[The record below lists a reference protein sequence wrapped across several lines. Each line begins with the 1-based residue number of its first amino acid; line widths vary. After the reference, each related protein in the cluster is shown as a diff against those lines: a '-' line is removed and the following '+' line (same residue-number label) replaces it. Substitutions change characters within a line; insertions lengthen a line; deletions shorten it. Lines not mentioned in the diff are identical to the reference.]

1 MIPITLGILT
11 LIFSLIHLIPGDPAM
26 QIAGEGARPEDV
38 ANVRKALG
46 LDQPLWKQYVTYI
59 GNLARG
65 DLGRSFRTNES
76 VAKEIA
82 ARYPATMQL
91 AFGAMFVALLVAFPL
106 GIISAIYRNSW
117 IDNVA
122 RFFALIGVSMPSFWF
137 GPLLII
143 AFAINRQWF
152 PVSGREDGLKSLV
165 LPSVTMGL
173 ALAAILTRMIR
184 VSLADELSQLYVTTA
199 IAKGVTR
206 GKAIFRHALKN
217 ALIPVITILAL
228 QFGSLLTGAIITEQI
243 FSWPGLGRLLIQ
255 SITTRD
261 YPQVQASI
269 LVIALTYIMVNFI
282 SDLLYGVVD
291 PRIKLRVM
299 KTLKRL
305 TRNFAFTAGLLLT
318 LVLVHR
324 GASPRRCSRRTI
336 RTSRTRRGGWRR
348 RRRSI
353 RSASTTSDA
362 TCSRASSSARAC
374 RCGSASAWSSSR
386 R

>member
-1 MIPITLGILT
+1 MTQYIIRRLLQMIPITLGILT

-59 GNLARG
+59 TNLAKG
-65 DLGRSFRTNES
+65 DLGTSFRTG
-76 VAKEIA
+76 AKVSTEIA

-91 AFGAMFVALLVAFPL
+91 AFGSMFVALLVAFPL

-143 AFAINRQWF
+143 AFAINRTWF
-152 PVSGREDGLKSLV
+152 PVSGREEGLRSLV
-165 LPSVTMGL
+165 LPSITMGL

-184 VSLADELSQLYVTTA
+184 VSLADELGQLYVTTA

-282 SDLLYGVVD
+282 SDLLYGIVD
-291 PRIKLRVM
+291 PRIKLQ
-299 KTLKRL
+299 
-305 TRNFAFTAGLLLT
+305 
-318 LVLVHR
+318 
-324 GASPRRCSRRTI
+324 
-336 RTSRTRRGGWRR
+336 
-348 RRRSI
+348 
-353 RSASTTSDA
+353 
-362 TCSRASSSARAC
+362 
-374 RCGSASAWSSSR
+374 
-386 R
+386 

>member
-1 MIPITLGILT
+1 MTQYIIRRFLQMIPITLGILT
-11 LIFSLIHLIPGDPAM
+11 LIFSLIHLIPGDPAV
-26 QIAGEGARPEDV
+26 QIAGEGARPHDV
-38 ANVRKALG
+38 QNVRIALG
-46 LDQPLWKQYVTYI
+46 LDKPLWQQYITYL
-59 GNLARG
+59 NRLAHG

-82 ARYPATMQL
+82 VRYPATMQL
-91 AFGAMFVALLVAFPL
+91 AFGAMLVALLVAFPL

-117 IDNVA
+117 IDNLA

-143 AFAINRQWF
+143 AFAINREWF

-173 ALAAILTRMIR
+173 ALSAILTRMIR
-184 VSLADELSQLYVTTA
+184 VSLADELGQLYVTTA

-206 GKAIFRHALKN
+206 SKAIFRHALKN

-291 PRIKLRVM
+291 PRIKLE
-299 KTLKRL
+299 
-305 TRNFAFTAGLLLT
+305 
-318 LVLVHR
+318 
-324 GASPRRCSRRTI
+324 
-336 RTSRTRRGGWRR
+336 
-348 RRRSI
+348 
-353 RSASTTSDA
+353 
-362 TCSRASSSARAC
+362 
-374 RCGSASAWSSSR
+374 
-386 R
+386 

>member
-1 MIPITLGILT
+1 MTQYIIRRVLQMIPITLGIMT
-11 LIFSLIHLIPGDPAM
+11 LIFSLIHLIPGDPAV
-26 QIAGEGARPEDV
+26 QIAGEGARPQDV
-38 ANVRKALG
+38 QAVRKALG
-46 LDQPLWKQYVTYI
+46 LDEPLWKQYVTYI
-59 GNLARG
+59 TNLTRG
-65 DLGRSFRTNES
+65 DLGVSFRTGEKVS
-76 VAKEIA
+76 KEIR

-91 AFGAMFVALLVAFPL
+91 AFGSMFVALLVAVPL
-106 GIISAIYRNSW
+106 GIVSAIYRNSW

-143 AFAINRQWF
+143 AFAIKVQWF
-152 PVSGREDGLKSLV
+152 PVSGREDGLRSLV

-173 ALAAILTRMIR
+173 ALSAILTRMIR
-184 VSLADELSQLYVTTA
+184 VSLADELNQLYVTTA

-206 GKAIFRHALKN
+206 SKAIFRHALKN

-269 LVIALTYIMVNFI
+269 LVIALTYILVNFA

-291 PRIKLRVM
+291 PRIKLE
-299 KTLKRL
+299 
-305 TRNFAFTAGLLLT
+305 
-318 LVLVHR
+318 
-324 GASPRRCSRRTI
+324 
-336 RTSRTRRGGWRR
+336 
-348 RRRSI
+348 
-353 RSASTTSDA
+353 
-362 TCSRASSSARAC
+362 
-374 RCGSASAWSSSR
+374 
-386 R
+386 

>member
-1 MIPITLGILT
+1 MTQYIIRRLLQMIPITLGILT

-59 GNLARG
+59 TNLAKG
-65 DLGRSFRTNES
+65 DLGTSFRTGSS
-76 VAKEIA
+76 VADEIR

-91 AFGAMFVALLVAFPL
+91 AFGSMLVALLVAFPL

-143 AFAINRQWF
+143 AFAINRTWF
-152 PVSGREDGLKSLV
+152 PVSGREDGLRSLV
-165 LPSVTMGL
+165 LPSITMGL

-184 VSLADELSQLYVTTA
+184 VSLADELGQLYVTTA

-206 GKAIFRHALKN
+206 AKAIFRHALKN

-291 PRIKLRVM
+291 PRIKLQ
-299 KTLKRL
+299 
-305 TRNFAFTAGLLLT
+305 
-318 LVLVHR
+318 
-324 GASPRRCSRRTI
+324 
-336 RTSRTRRGGWRR
+336 
-348 RRRSI
+348 
-353 RSASTTSDA
+353 
-362 TCSRASSSARAC
+362 
-374 RCGSASAWSSSR
+374 
-386 R
+386 

>member
-26 QIAGEGARPEDV
+26 QIAGDGARPEDV
-38 ANVRKALG
+38 QKIRERLG
-46 LDQPLWKQYVTYI
+46 LDQPLWKQYVTYL
-59 GNLARG
+59 GKLAKG
-65 DLGRSFRTNES
+65 DLGRSFRTDES

-82 ARYPATMQL
+82 DRYPATIQL
-91 AFGAMFVALLVAFPL
+91 ALGAMVVALLVAFPL
-106 GIISAIYRNSW
+106 GIVSAIYRNSW

-143 AFAINRQWF
+143 AFSIKYQWF
-152 PVSGREDGLKSLV
+152 PVSGREEGLKSLV
-165 LPSVTMGL
+165 LPSLTMGL

-184 VSLADELSQLYVTTA
+184 VSLAEELNQLYVTTA

-206 GKAIFRHALKN
+206 SKAIFRHALKN

-291 PRIKLRVM
+291 PRIKLE
-299 KTLKRL
+299 
-305 TRNFAFTAGLLLT
+305 
-318 LVLVHR
+318 
-324 GASPRRCSRRTI
+324 
-336 RTSRTRRGGWRR
+336 
-348 RRRSI
+348 
-353 RSASTTSDA
+353 
-362 TCSRASSSARAC
+362 
-374 RCGSASAWSSSR
+374 
-386 R
+386 

>member
-1 MIPITLGILT
+1 MTQYIIRRFLQMIPITLGILT

-46 LDQPLWKQYVTYI
+46 LDQPLWQQYITYL
-59 GNLARG
+59 NRLAHG
-65 DLGRSFRTNES
+65 DLGTSFRTNES

-82 ARYPATMQL
+82 VRYPATMQL

-106 GIISAIYRNSW
+106 GIVSAIYRNSW

-143 AFAINRQWF
+143 AFAINREWF
-152 PVSGREDGLKSLV
+152 PVSGREEGLKSLV
-165 LPSVTMGL
+165 LPSITMGL
-173 ALAAILTRMIR
+173 ALSAILTRMIR
-184 VSLADELSQLYVTTA
+184 VSLADELGQLYVTTA

-206 GKAIFRHALKN
+206 GRAIFRHALKN

-282 SDLLYGVVD
+282 SDLLYGIVD
-291 PRIKLRVM
+291 PRIKLE
-299 KTLKRL
+299 
-305 TRNFAFTAGLLLT
+305 
-318 LVLVHR
+318 
-324 GASPRRCSRRTI
+324 
-336 RTSRTRRGGWRR
+336 
-348 RRRSI
+348 
-353 RSASTTSDA
+353 
-362 TCSRASSSARAC
+362 
-374 RCGSASAWSSSR
+374 
-386 R
+386 

>member
-1 MIPITLGILT
+1 MTQYIFRRLLQMIPITLGILT
-11 LIFSLIHLIPGDPAM
+11 LIFSLIHLIPGDPAV
-26 QIAGEGARPEDV
+26 QIAGEGARPQDV
-38 ANVRKALG
+38 QQIRTALG
-46 LDQPLWKQYVTYI
+46 LDQPLWKQYITYLN
-59 GNLARG
+59 NLAHG

-82 ARYPATMQL
+82 ARYPATLQL
-91 AFGAMFVALLVAFPL
+91 ALGAMFIALLVAFPL
-106 GIISAIYRNSW
+106 GIVSAIYRNSW

-143 AFAINRQWF
+143 AFAINHQWF
-152 PVSGREDGLKSLV
+152 PVSGREEGFKSIV
-165 LPSVTMGL
+165 LPSITMGL

-184 VSLADELSQLYVTTA
+184 VSLAEELNQLYVTTA

-206 GKAIFRHALKN
+206 SKAIFRHALKN

-269 LVIALTYIMVNFI
+269 LVIALTYILVNFA

-291 PRIKLRVM
+291 PRIKLE
-299 KTLKRL
+299 
-305 TRNFAFTAGLLLT
+305 
-318 LVLVHR
+318 
-324 GASPRRCSRRTI
+324 
-336 RTSRTRRGGWRR
+336 
-348 RRRSI
+348 
-353 RSASTTSDA
+353 
-362 TCSRASSSARAC
+362 
-374 RCGSASAWSSSR
+374 
-386 R
+386 

>member
-1 MIPITLGILT
+1 MTQYIIRRLLQMIPITLGILT

-46 LDQPLWKQYVTYI
+46 LDQPLWKQYVTYV
-59 GNLARG
+59 GNLLHG

-82 ARYPATMQL
+82 VRYPATMQL
-91 AFGAMFVALLVAFPL
+91 AFGAMFVAILVAFPL

-143 AFAINRQWF
+143 AFAINRHWF
-152 PVSGREDGLKSLV
+152 PVSGREEGLKSLV

-173 ALAAILTRMIR
+173 ALSAILTRMIR
-184 VSLADELSQLYVTTA
+184 VSLADELGQLYVTTA

-291 PRIKLRVM
+291 PRIKLQ
-299 KTLKRL
+299 
-305 TRNFAFTAGLLLT
+305 
-318 LVLVHR
+318 
-324 GASPRRCSRRTI
+324 
-336 RTSRTRRGGWRR
+336 
-348 RRRSI
+348 
-353 RSASTTSDA
+353 
-362 TCSRASSSARAC
+362 
-374 RCGSASAWSSSR
+374 
-386 R
+386 

>member
-1 MIPITLGILT
+1 MIQYIIRRLLQMIPITLGILT
-11 LIFSLIHLIPGDPAM
+11 LIFSLIHLIPGDPAI
-26 QIAGEGARPEDV
+26 QIAGEGASAADV
-38 ANVRKALG
+38 AAVRTALG
-46 LDQPLWKQYVTYI
+46 LDQPLWKQYVTYVT
-59 GNLARG
+59 NLARG
-65 DLGRSFRTNES
+65 DLGRSFRTHES
-76 VAKEIA
+76 VAKEIG

-91 AFGAMFVALLVAFPL
+91 AFGSMLVALLVAFPL
-106 GIISAIYRNSW
+106 GIVSAIYRNSW

-143 AFAINRQWF
+143 AFAINKQWL
-152 PVSGREDGLKSLV
+152 PVSGREEGLKSLI
-165 LPSVTMGL
+165 LPSLTMGL

-184 VSLADELSQLYVTTA
+184 VSLAEELNQLYVTTA

-269 LVIALTYIMVNFI
+269 LVIALTYILVNFV

-291 PRIKLRVM
+291 PRIKLE
-299 KTLKRL
+299 
-305 TRNFAFTAGLLLT
+305 
-318 LVLVHR
+318 
-324 GASPRRCSRRTI
+324 
-336 RTSRTRRGGWRR
+336 
-348 RRRSI
+348 
-353 RSASTTSDA
+353 
-362 TCSRASSSARAC
+362 
-374 RCGSASAWSSSR
+374 
-386 R
+386 

>member
-1 MIPITLGILT
+1 MTQYIIRRLLQMIPITLGILT

-38 ANVRKALG
+38 ANVRKTLG
-46 LDQPLWKQYVTYI
+46 LDQPLWKQYVTYLT
-59 GNLARG
+59 NLAKG
-65 DLGRSFRTNES
+65 DLGRSFRTGES
-76 VAKEIA
+76 VAKEIG

-91 AFGAMFVALLVAFPL
+91 AFGSMLVALLVAFPL
-106 GIISAIYRNSW
+106 GIVSAIYRNSW

-143 AFAINRQWF
+143 AFAINRHWF

-165 LPSVTMGL
+165 LPSITMGL
-173 ALAAILTRMIR
+173 ALSAILTRMIR
-184 VSLADELSQLYVTTA
+184 VSLADELGQLYVTTA
-199 IAKGVTR
+199 IAKGVAR
-206 GKAIFRHALKN
+206 SKAIFRHALKN

-291 PRIKLRVM
+291 PRIKLQ
-299 KTLKRL
+299 
-305 TRNFAFTAGLLLT
+305 
-318 LVLVHR
+318 
-324 GASPRRCSRRTI
+324 
-336 RTSRTRRGGWRR
+336 
-348 RRRSI
+348 
-353 RSASTTSDA
+353 
-362 TCSRASSSARAC
+362 
-374 RCGSASAWSSSR
+374 
-386 R
+386 

>member
-1 MIPITLGILT
+1 MTQYIIRRFLQMIPITLGIIT
-11 LIFSLIHLIPGDPAM
+11 LIFSLIHLIPGDPAV

-38 ANVRKALG
+38 AQVRKSLG
-46 LDQPLWKQYVTYI
+46 LDRPLWQQYVTYLT
-59 GNLARG
+59 NLAKG

-76 VAKEIA
+76 VAREIGV
-82 ARYPATMQL
+82 RYPATIQL
-91 AFGAMFVALLVAFPL
+91 AFGAMLVALLVAFPL

-117 IDNVA
+117 IDNLA

-143 AFAINRQWF
+143 AFAINHPWF
-152 PVSGREDGLKSLV
+152 PVSGREEGWKSLV
-165 LPSVTMGL
+165 LPSLTMGL

-184 VSLADELSQLYVTTA
+184 VSLAEELNQLYVTTA

-206 GKAIFRHALKN
+206 AKAIFRHALKN

-255 SITTRD
+255 SINTRD

-291 PRIKLRVM
+291 PRIKLE
-299 KTLKRL
+299 
-305 TRNFAFTAGLLLT
+305 
-318 LVLVHR
+318 
-324 GASPRRCSRRTI
+324 
-336 RTSRTRRGGWRR
+336 
-348 RRRSI
+348 
-353 RSASTTSDA
+353 
-362 TCSRASSSARAC
+362 
-374 RCGSASAWSSSR
+374 
-386 R
+386 